1 MLRLWQGRTGSG
13 VTPIPELVAKSEQMD
28 SGRDEGVQDDPRD
41 DGDHP
46 EGGRAR
52 PRTRSRSLTEEQA
65 LGQSD
70 LDVEGQAHAVS
81 QSDTNTAGV
90 ASARSR
96 LAVRLHEA
104 AGEVHGHRPA
114 PDASTSSSE
123 AAEAPQGGDGLVDC
137 ARYARGTSLHLS
149 HVGLVVVRGLS
160 KGNPLRLRPRK
171 RLNRRSDSVDKCE
184 PQ

>member
-1 MLRLWQGRTGSG
+1 
-13 VTPIPELVAKSEQMD
+13 MD
-28 SGRDEGVQDDPRD
+28 SGRDEDAQDDPRD
-41 DGDHP
+41 VGGHADGH
-46 EGGRAR
+46 RVR

-65 LGQSD
+65 LGQPD

-81 QSDTNTAGV
+81 QSDTSTTGV

-137 ARYARGTSLHLS
+137 ARHQPPSLPRGIGGSARAEQRESSEASAEEEAEPKIGQRGQMRTP
-149 HVGLVVVRGLS
+149 VVRQERVEAL
-160 KGNPLRLRPRK
+160 
-171 RLNRRSDSVDKCE
+171 
-184 PQ
+184 PQELCSSHTLPSA